1 VLVPEQITTRELAD
15 YWGVTYLVVWH
26 AANSGH
32 IPGCTKGSKGF
43 VFDKEVAIAGWVPSK
58 LKKWAKDFSTS
69 VTLIAGESGLTV
81 EEGRKG
87 LQNAA
92 IARLHDLHVLVS
104 SEDWANI
111 VLGAVSK
118 ASEGD
123 WRARK
128 WLGDY
133 LIGPPVQRVEAEV
146 EITTQKI
153 FSDELRAQAI
163 EALLQSVRDR
173 VTIDVEPNEPKSDAN

>member
-1 VLVPEQITTRELAD
+1 VLVPETVTTKELAT

-26 AANSGH
+26 AANSGQ
-32 IPGCTKGSKGF
+32 IPGCTRGSKGF

-58 LKKWAKDFSTS
+58 LKKWAKDLGSS
-69 VTLIAGESGLTV
+69 GPLIVGESGFTV

-92 IARLHDLHVLVS
+92 IARLHDLQILVS
-104 SEDWANI
+104 SEDWAQI
-111 VLGAVSK
+111 VLGAVDE
-118 ASEGD
+118 AIAGD

-146 EITTQKI
+146 EVTDRRI
-153 FSDELRAQAI
+153 FSDDMRAQAI
-163 EALLQSVRDR
+163 EALLQSARDR
-173 VTIDVEPNEPKSDAN
+173 VTIDVKPNEPRSDAN